1 MTDKKQEKST
11 PVDEKT
17 MELDAI
23 KDMTV
28 GQVVRKQK
36 ELQDGVEEDD
46 NILDRYIKQ
55 HREDIE
61 AEKFDTII
69 NAAPLVN
76 EEELSENADETAE
89 TVPVDE
95 VPVTETPELQIH
107 KVDANKPV
115 AAPVSKTVAEETV
128 VADDFF
134 TEPEE
139 TGRKKGLIWAGLA
152 TILVG
157 TLAGAYIWLN
167 SSSNDT
173 GKTTGSTSS
182 SSKQT
187 TSSSKKDA
195 NVTAFEKLYKTFF
208 TDSSLTKIKNDMFVK
223 LPELKAALD
232 KIGSKNKGYTAAK
245 AKYDALEK
253 AIKAIQDINK
263 QFDKP
268 AIVDGE
274 LDTTANV
281 KPKASFTAT
290 TTGLSAVDTLL
301 TSAINFGRTQ
311 EAPVSSPA
319 PAQGGGAVASP
330 AAPAAPA
337 DPAPAAPANEA
348 PVDTGATPP
357 VQVQDPAPVG
367 GTGNPLYGIAIPA
380 GVTLQRNLSRVPY
393 DQSKINDVNNEAW
406 VFNPGVLEKIIATS
420 QQRGYIVGNQY
431 ILEKVNII
439 NGRGYYNLFRP
450 DGTYLFSINCKTGYF
465 VGNGSGYSDD
475 VDF

>member
-1 MTDKKQEKST
+1 MPDKNQQKPI

-36 ELQDGVEEDD
+36 ELQDGVEDDD

-61 AEKFDTII
+61 AQKFDTIV

-76 EEELSENADETAE
+76 EEIASENVDDITESVLVAEE
-89 TVPVDE
+89 TVVA
-95 VPVTETPELQIH
+95 TEPELQIH
-107 KVDANKPV
+107 KVDTNKPV
-115 AAPVSKTVAEETV
+115 ATSTPEEEVATGAIEDAFLVEG
-128 VADDFF
+128 ADDS
-134 TEPEE
+134 
-139 TGRKKGLIWAGLA
+139 GRKKGVIWAGLA

-157 TLAGAYIWLN
+157 SLAGAYIWLN
-167 SSSNDT
+167 SSNDT
-173 GKTTGSTSS
+173 SKTTSSTSS

-187 TSSSKKDA
+187 TASSKKDA

-208 TDSSLTKIKNDMFVK
+208 TDNSLTKIKNDMFGK

-232 KIGSKNKGYTAAK
+232 KIGNKHDGYTAAK

-253 AIKAIQDINK
+253 AIKAIQAIND

-268 AIVDGE
+268 AIVNGE

-290 TTGLSAVDTLL
+290 TTGLSAVDALL

-311 EAPVSSPA
+311 ESPASSAA
-319 PAQGGGAVASP
+319 PAQGGGAVTAP
-330 AAPAAPA
+330 VAPAE
-337 DPAPAAPANEA
+337 PAPAPPVEEV
-348 PVDTGATPP
+348 PVDTGSTP
-357 VQVQDPAPVG
+357 VQAQVPVG
-367 GTGNPLYGIAIPA
+367 GTDNPLYGIPVPA
-380 GVTLQRNLSRVPY
+380 GVTLERNLSRVPY
-393 DQSKINDVNNEAW
+393 DQSKIDDVNNEAW
-406 VFNPGVLEKIIATS
+406 IFNPGVLEKIIAIS
-420 QQRGYIVGNQY
+420 QQRGYVVGNQY

-439 NGRGYYNLFRP
+439 NGRGYYNLFKP

-465 VGNGSGYSDD
+465 VGNGPGYADD
-475 VDF
+475 LDF